1 MTHGKII
8 PSFLPAMWVLI
19 AIPLSL
25 PNHLSAQ
32 QPSNDTVD
40 LVPSPIPDGP
50 ELSFDFPG
58 LSVGVAEYAEGPTG
72 CTVITFDKRA
82 RATADVRG
90 GSVGT
95 HEVARLMGT
104 VAEIDAICLA
114 GGSAYGLEAATG
126 VAAEYLAAR
135 SYSKHWTQV
144 ALVPGAII
152 YDYSRRE
159 NSIFADKALG
169 RAAFRARRSG
179 VFPLG
184 PVGAGRMASVGS
196 DRESS
201 GQGAAFR
208 RIGDVRIAA
217 FTVVNALGAVVDRSG
232 TVIRGNRSGVERVP
246 SVDGAIERLTGASA
260 SAPSHGNTTLTVVI
274 TNVVL
279 SNRQLRQ
286 LGNQAHTSMA
296 RAIQPFHTEHDGD
309 VLFAVSTGELSN
321 DRISGI
327 DLGIVASE
335 LLWDAVIAAVSQEP
349 R

>member
-1 MTHGKII
+1 MPRDLAG
-8 PSFLPAMWVLI
+8 PPFLRVIGMIVAL
-19 AIPLSL
+19 L
-25 PNHLSAQ
+25 LSAPLHPSAQ
-32 QPSNDTVD
+32 EPSNDTVD
-40 LVPSPIPDGP
+40 LVPITELNGP

-114 GGSAYGLEAATG
+114 GGSAYGLEAALG
-126 VAAEYLAAR
+126 VAGEYLAAR
-135 SYSKHWTQV
+135 SYSKHWTQI
-144 ALVPGAII
+144 ALVSGAII
-152 YDYSRRE
+152 YDYPRRN

-169 RAAFRARRSG
+169 RAAFRARRTG

-184 PVGAGRMASVGS
+184 PVGAGRMASVGAG
-196 DRESS
+196 RESS

-208 RIGDVRIAA
+208 KIGDIRVAV
-217 FTVVNALGAVVDRSG
+217 FTVVNAAGAVVDRSG
-232 TVIRGNRSGVERVP
+232 KVIRGNRSGSERVP
-246 SVDGAIERLTGASA
+246 SIERAIERLSGASA
-260 SAPSHGNTTLTVVI
+260 SSPGNGNTTLTVVI
-274 TNVVL
+274 TNVAL

-286 LGNQAHTSMA
+286 LANQAHSSMA
-296 RAIQPFHTEHDGD
+296 RAIQPFHTENDGD
-309 VLFAVSTGELSN
+309 VLFAVSTGDISN
-321 DRISGI
+321 DRISAI
-327 DLGIVASE
+327 DLGTVASE

>member
-1 MTHGKII
+1 MMRNPIRQ
-8 PSFLPAMWVLI
+8 PSLPAICAII
-19 AIPLSL
+19 ALALWMPIRSF
-25 PNHLSAQ
+25 AQ
-32 QPSNDTVD
+32 EPSNDTVD
-40 LVPSPIPDGP
+40 LVPVTGIEGP

-104 VAEIDAICLA
+104 WAEIDAICLA
-114 GGSAYGLEAATG
+114 GGSAYGLEAASG

-135 SYSKHWTQV
+135 KYSKHWAQI

-152 YDYSRRE
+152 YDYPRRG

-169 RAAFRARRSG
+169 RAAFRARRTG

-184 PVGAGRMASVGS
+184 PVGAGRMASVGL

-208 RIGDVRIAA
+208 KIGDIRVAA
-217 FTVVNALGAVVDRSG
+217 FTVVNALGAVVDRRG
-232 TVIRGNRSGVERVP
+232 QVIRGNRSGSERVL
-246 SVDGAIERLTGASA
+246 SIEHALERLSGVST
-260 SAPSHGNTTLTVVI
+260 SAPGNGNTTLTVVV
-274 TNVVL
+274 TNVSL

-286 LGNQAHTSMA
+286 LANQAHSSMA
-296 RAIQPFHTEHDGD
+296 RAIQPFHTENDGD
-309 VLFAVSTGELSN
+309 LLFAVSTGDISS
-321 DRISGI
+321 DRVSAM
-327 DLGIVASE
+327 DLGTVASE